1 MKNKINKTTQKTKT
15 LKGSTVL
22 KNQIFLWK
30 LCFKTCPLY
39 MIYHLYDAFRYQG
52 VIFLE
57 HVLGI
62 RYVLRCAEFHE
73 PFTKALFY
81 IGLILLLNILQI
93 IPDGFFIYG
102 WQFKYKPRLY
112 RALKEQ
118 MFKKASEIDLYCY
131 DDPAYYNDFVLSV
144 SESEAA
150 IDRFL
155 ELLNMTVQAITVLF
169 TTGIFYLMTD
179 PIGIAFV
186 FVSFI
191 MRFVVSKKLNKVNY
205 SNRVAINPHMR
216 KRDYVSRVFY
226 LKDFAKELRLHP
238 NAGTQLEKEF
248 AEADDAIITEH
259 KKVAA
264 KRVWFQFLK
273 DYGVGDF
280 LIDGL
285 YITYLVYKAA
295 VLHTVN
301 YSDAVILFNR
311 TGSLRGSM
319 SRFADLGPK
328 AHENSM
334 FIDKIRAFLGYEP
347 RLKDDVG
354 DAVPEGAGELKL
366 EHVTFKYSESGRKV
380 LDDISLSVKPGEHIA
395 IVGYNGA
402 GKTTLIKLL
411 MRLYDPTSGTITY
424 HNRNVSSL
432 CPREYHK
439 RIGVVFQDYQMFG
452 ANLAENVVMDNM
464 TKDELNARAPQI
476 TAALTDAGFAQKL
489 ARLPD
494 GLFTQVTTEF
504 DKKGVDFSGGESQK
518 VAISRAFYKKADIL
532 IMDEPSSALD
542 PIAEYE
548 LNKAME
554 TAAKGKTVFY
564 ISHRLSTTRD
574 ADRIIMLERGRI
586 IEEGTHT
593 ELLARNGKYAEMWN
607 AQAGKYN

>member
-1 MKNKINKTTQKTKT
+1 M
-15 LKGSTVL
+15 
-22 KNQIFLWK
+22 
-30 LCFKTCPLY
+30 
-39 MIYHLYDAFRYQG
+39 
-52 VIFLE
+52 
-57 HVLGI
+57 
-62 RYVLRCAEFHE
+62 
-73 PFTKALFY
+73 
-81 IGLILLLNILQI
+81 
-93 IPDGFFIYG
+93 
-102 WQFKYKPRLY
+102 
-112 RALKEQ
+112 
-118 MFKKASEIDLYCY
+118 
-131 DDPAYYNDFVLSV
+131 
-144 SESEAA
+144 
-150 IDRFL
+150 
-155 ELLNMTVQAITVLF
+155 
-169 TTGIFYLMTD
+169 
-179 PIGIAFV
+179 
-186 FVSFI
+186 
-191 MRFVVSKKLNKVNY
+191 NKVNY
-205 SNRVAINPHMR
+205 ENRVAVNPNMR

-226 LKDFAKELRLHP
+226 LKDYAKELRLHP
-238 NAGTQLEKEF
+238 NAGSQLEKEF
-248 AEADDAIITEH
+248 AEANDIIIKEH
-259 KKVAA
+259 KKVAG

-285 YITYLVYKAA
+285 YISYLVYKAA

-319 SRFADLGPK
+319 GKFADLGPK

-334 FIDKIRAFLGYEP
+334 FIDKIRAFLAYEP
-347 RLKDDVG
+347 RLKNDEG

-366 EHVTFKYSESGRKV
+366 EHVSFKYSEKGKTV

-411 MRLYDPTSGTITY
+411 MRLYDPTSGTICY
-424 HNRNVSSL
+424 HDRNVSTL

-464 TKDELNARAPQI
+464 TKEEQEERTPQI
-476 TAALTDAGFAQKL
+476 TEALKAAGFEHKL
-489 ARLPD
+489 NHLPD
-494 GLFTQVTTEF
+494 RLFTQVTTEF

-518 VAISRAFYKKADIL
+518 VAISRAFYKNADIL

-548 LNKAME
+548 LNTAMQ

-574 ADRIIMLERGRI
+574 ADRIIMLEKGRI
-586 IEEGTHT
+586 IEEGTHKQ
-593 ELLARNGKYAEMWN
+593 LLAMGGKYAEMWN
-607 AQAGKYN
+607 AQAGKYTE

>member
-1 MKNKINKTTQKTKT
+1 MKNKMKKNR
-15 LKGSTVL
+15 STVL

-39 MIYHLYDAFRYQG
+39 MLYHLYDAFRYQG

-62 RYVLRCAEFHE
+62 RYVLKCAEFHE

-81 IGLILLLNILQI
+81 IGLILFLNILQI

-112 RALKEQ
+112 RALKEE

-144 SESEAA
+144 SQSEAA

-155 ELLNMTVQAITVLF
+155 ELLNMAMQAITVLF
-169 TTGIFYLMTD
+169 TTGIFYIMTD

-186 FVSFI
+186 FASFI
-191 MRFVVSKKLNKVNY
+191 LRFVVSKKLNKVNY
-205 SNRVAINPHMR
+205 ENRLAVNPHMR

-238 NAGTQLEKEF
+238 NAGAQLEEEF
-248 AEADDAIITEH
+248 SEANDNIIKEH
-259 KKVAA
+259 KKVAV
-264 KRVWFQFLK
+264 KRVCFQFLK

-334 FIDKIRAFLGYEP
+334 FVDKIRAFLNYEP
-347 RLKDDVG
+347 RLKNNEG

-411 MRLYDPTSGTITY
+411 MRLYDPTSGSISYHGRNITE
-424 HNRNVSSL
+424 L
-432 CPREYHK
+432 CPNDYHK

-452 ANLAENVVMDNM
+452 ANLAENVVMDYLP
-464 TKDELNARAPQI
+464 KDELDTRAPQI

-518 VAISRAFYKKADIL
+518 IAISRAFYKKADIL

-554 TAAKGKTVFY
+554 SAAKGKTVFY

-586 IEEGTHT
+586 IEEGKHT

>member
-1 MKNKINKTTQKTKT
+1 MNNKMKKNR
-15 LKGSTVL
+15 STVL

-62 RYVLRCAEFHE
+62 RYVLKCAEFHE

-81 IGLILLLNILQI
+81 IGLILFLNILQI

-112 RALKEQ
+112 RALKEE

-144 SESEAA
+144 SQSEAA

-155 ELLNMTVQAITVLF
+155 ELLNMAMQAITVLF
-169 TTGIFYLMTD
+169 TTGIFYIMTD

-186 FVSFI
+186 FASFI
-191 MRFVVSKKLNKVNY
+191 LRFVVSKKLNKVNY
-205 SNRVAINPHMR
+205 ENRLAVNPHMR

-238 NAGTQLEKEF
+238 NAGAQLEEEF
-248 AEADDAIITEH
+248 AEANDNIIKEH
-259 KKVAA
+259 KKVAV
-264 KRVWFQFLK
+264 KRVCFQFLK

-334 FIDKIRAFLGYEP
+334 FVDKIRAFLNYEP
-347 RLKDDVG
+347 RLKNNEG

-411 MRLYDPTSGTITY
+411 MRLYDPTSGSISYHGRNITE
-424 HNRNVSSL
+424 L
-432 CPREYHK
+432 CPNDYHK

-452 ANLAENVVMDNM
+452 ANLAENVIMDDLP
-464 TKDELNARAPQI
+464 KDELDTRAPQI

-554 TAAKGKTVFY
+554 SAAKGKTVFY